1 MRDLRDKTKQK
12 ILDNIAV
19 LPSLITLCNG
29 LCGFA
34 SINFAMRGM
43 ADPEGF
49 WLQNP
54 QVSYFTAA
62 AWFIGFGMICDGLD
76 GFVARKS
83 GSMSDFGGQLD
94 SMSDIITFGV
104 APAVLMLTVM
114 DSSWKGAIGPVG
126 PIFGG
131 WSGKLLWTVAAI
143 YVACAM
149 LRLAKFN
156 VETDTDES
164 SHSKF
169 EGMPSP
175 GAAGVV
181 GSLVLLYSDFL
192 PELHQGVASP
202 GIIDITSKF
211 IVFALPIFSIMVS
224 LLMVSRVEYSHVV
237 SRYVRG
243 RKPFEHLA
251 MLVIVLLLLSWKPQ
265 VTLAIVAQIYLFSG
279 IIHYMHVRKDRRSV
293 DSEPVEESLQNGI

>member
-1 MRDLRDKTKQK
+1 MKELRTKTRQK
-12 ILDNIAV
+12 LLDNIAI

-43 ADPEGF
+43 NDTTGL

-76 GFVARKS
+76 GFIARKV

-94 SMSDIITFGV
+94 SMSDVITFGV
-104 APAVLMLTVM
+104 APAFLMLTVIE
-114 DSSWKGAIGPVG
+114 SSWRDAIGVVG
-126 PIFGG
+126 PVFGG
-131 WSGKLLWTVAAI
+131 WSGKFLWTVAAI

-156 VETDTDES
+156 VES
-164 SHSKF
+164 STEEDSHMQF
-169 EGMPSP
+169 EGMPTP

-192 PELHQGVASP
+192 PELQNGDISP
-202 GIIDITSKF
+202 GFISFLSKA
-211 IVFALPIFSIMVS
+211 IVFLLPVFTILVS
-224 LLMVSRVEYSHVV
+224 LLMVSKVEYSHVV
-237 SRYVRG
+237 SRYVKG
-243 RKPFEHLA
+243 RRPFEHLA
-251 MLVIVLLLLSWKPQ
+251 MLVIVLLLLFWKPQ
-265 VTLAIVAQIYLFSG
+265 FTMAIVAQLYLFSG
-279 IIHYMHVRKDRRSV
+279 FIHYLHSRKFNTQDNTATAVSQ
-293 DSEPVEESLQNGI
+293 E

>member
-1 MRDLRDKTKQK
+1 MKQLRNRTKQK

-19 LPSLITLCNG
+19 LPCLITLCNG

-43 ADPEGF
+43 NDPSGL

-54 QVSYFTAA
+54 QVSFFTAA

-94 SMSDIITFGV
+94 SMSDVITFGV
-104 APAVLMLTVM
+104 APAFLMLTVIE
-114 DSSWKGAIGPVG
+114 SSWRDTIGTVGPV
-126 PIFGG
+126 FGG
-131 WSGKLLWTVAAI
+131 LSGKFLWTISAI

-156 VETDTDES
+156 VETDTDEE
-164 SHSKF
+164 SHNEF
-169 EGMPSP
+169 EGLPSP

-192 PELHQGVASP
+192 PELQNTSDVGGAI
-202 GIIDITSKF
+202 GILSKC
-211 IVFALPIFSIMVS
+211 IVFMIPVFTILVS
-224 LLMVSRVEYSHVV
+224 LLMVSNVEYSHVA
-237 SRYVRG
+237 SKYIKG
-243 RKPFEHLA
+243 RKPFQYVA
-251 MLVIVLLLLSWKPQ
+251 MLVIVILLLAWKPQ
-265 VTLAIVAQIYLFSG
+265 FTLAIVAQIYLFSG
-279 IIHYMHVRKDRRSV
+279 IIHFFSIKRKARTVGCDNTV
-293 DSEPVEESLQNGI
+293 DA

>member
-1 MRDLRDKTKQK
+1 MRELRDKTKQK

-34 SINFAMRGM
+34 SITFAMRGM
-43 ADPEGF
+43 ADPEGH

-62 AWFIGFGMICDGLD
+62 AWFIGIGMICDGLD

-94 SMSDIITFGV
+94 SMSDIITFGI
-104 APAVLMLTVM
+104 APAILMLTVL
-114 DSSWKGAIGPVG
+114 DSSWKGMIGPVG

-131 WSGKLLWTVAAI
+131 WSGKLLWTVAAL

-169 EGMPSP
+169 SGMPSP

-192 PELHQGVASP
+192 PELQSGVPCP
-202 GIIDITSKF
+202 GVVNATSKF
-211 IVFALPIFSIMVS
+211 IVFTLPIFTIMVS
-224 LLMVSRVEYSHVV
+224 LLMVSSVEYSHVV
-237 SRYVRG
+237 SRYIRG

-251 MLVIVLLLLSWKPQ
+251 MLVIILVLLSWIPQ
-265 VTLAIVAQIYLFSG
+265 VTLAVAAQIYLFSG
-279 IIHYMHVRKDRRSV
+279 IIHYIHVRKGEKVKSIDNSV
-293 DSEPVEESLQNGI
+293 HNGL

>member
-1 MRDLRDKTKQK
+1 MRELRDKTKQK
-12 ILDNIAV
+12 ILDNIAI

-34 SINFAMRGM
+34 SITFAMRGM
-43 ADPEGF
+43 ADPDGL

-54 QVSYFTAA
+54 QVPYFTAA

-94 SMSDIITFGV
+94 SMSDIITFGI
-104 APAVLMLTVM
+104 APAILMLTVM
-114 DSSWKGAIGPVG
+114 ESSWKGDIGPVG

-131 WSGKLLWTVAAI
+131 YSGKLLWTIASL

-156 VETDTDES
+156 VETDTEEES
-164 SHSKF
+164 HNKF

-181 GSLVLLYSDFL
+181 GSIVLLYSEFL
-192 PELHQGVASP
+192 PLLKSGSEVSNFVNL
-202 GIIDITSKF
+202 TSKF
-211 IVFALPIFSIMVS
+211 IVFALPIFTIMVS

-251 MLVIVLLLLSWKPQ
+251 MLVIILVLLSWVPQ
-265 VTLAIVAQIYLFSG
+265 ITLAVASQIYLFSG
-279 IIHYMHVRKDRRSV
+279 IIHYIHVRKKEKVSKNSV
-293 DSEPVEESLQNGI
+293 ITM